1 MAQNLYKEI
10 TITPKRK
17 PKPPVAQKAY
27 RGFSTVNEENSSFQ
41 MYDLN
46 LIKQDLIKLTQ
57 YQLKALT
64 TI

>member
-46 LIKQDLIKLTQ
+46 LIKQDLIN
-57 YQLKALT
+57 
-64 TI
+64 I